1 MEPFQH
7 LTRLL
12 HGPPPARDKP
22 PPEAAVDPTAAAARG
37 QSAELLGQPPPPPSS
52 PGDAQAT
59 ELNRTALNG
68 AEQPDPVAACVAE
81 RGGDPA
87 YRDGGLSD
95 TAEVAALTA
104 ACEAEQQGLA
114 DRPETPEPIPT
125 RQVLDALATGRWDTD
140 TLAARLTDQQLTT
153 LPGDERTALIDH
165 IAHGAWVGSDDE
177 ATLVRL
183 IATAPD
189 PAALL
194 DTLSAERA
202 ALLRQLDAVIDG
214 DAYTAYRRALRRAY
228 FAAQTPA
235 DVAAA
240 MDDPVT
246 LPWADPG
253 LIGALLGERRV
264 AYDTVEYT
272 DEGKIDVAG
281 YVTVGPMGV
290 PFELRGLDP
299 LELIAVRYFADEAA
313 FEAGEGETQYMPA
326 AEFVGLYHKQQGQ
339 MRDELTDLALVG
351 LGGMGVAGATSRLG
365 KVAAAIE
372 AAIAAADL
380 VIRSQRDAIAES
392 EDGRTFLSVWDKI
405 VTLTAIY
412 GAAQVAVS
420 VPHFVA
426 AAQKSWGRVASRVD
440 PAARRAVD
448 EQLAALDDAADEA
461 RRVQTPP
468 AERMPEAGEID
479 EAAKLDDA
487 AAPRVEEGAGRVDD
501 VEAPPERAGREG
513 EIEPPTRAPED
524 PEVTF
529 QAEVRQHLATMIEDH
544 LSHALGRYQFDHA
557 ATVRER
563 VSSAYEASFTAE
575 YARALREGKPAD
587 RARKLAIKKARRD
600 AKAAATAE
608 AEAAARAKALDSIEN
623 KSPFGADPPA
633 NIKSAEA
640 AYRAGETGTS
650 ARDLSRRLT
659 GRSHDEIRELLDG
672 DVVAGKCTVAD
683 DTFRAKGG
691 MELPQRVYQ
700 YPDGTVVRLKPQ
712 GDGFGPTRRAPPDA
726 HPKYS
731 VEVQN
736 LDAQRVAGQDD
747 IAFKLDQQG
756 RPVPK
761 GPSDVDNPYN
771 RHTNREQY
779 EAYEDAFIEAGH
791 PRTTEAE

>member
-22 PPEAAVDPTAAAARG
+22 PPEAAVDPTGAAARG
-37 QSAELLGQPPPPPSS
+37 QSAELLGQPSPPPSS

-59 ELNRTALNG
+59 ELSSATPSD
-68 AEQPDPVAACVAE
+68 AEPPDPVAACVAE

-87 YRDGGLSD
+87 YRDGGLPD
-95 TAEVAALTA
+95 PAEVAALTA
-104 ACEAEQQGLA
+104 ACETEQQGHA
-114 DRPETPEPIPT
+114 ERPEAPEPIPT

-140 TLAARLTDQQLTT
+140 TLAARLTDQQLAT
-153 LPGDERTALIDH
+153 LPGDERAALIDH
-165 IAHGAWVGSDDE
+165 IAHGTWVGGDDE

-194 DTLSAERA
+194 DMLSADRA

-214 DAYTAYRRALRRAY
+214 DGYTAYRRALRRAY
-228 FAAQTPA
+228 FAAQDPA

-339 MRDELTDLALVG
+339 VRDELTDLALVG
-351 LGGMGVAGATSRLG
+351 LGGMGVAGAASRLG
-365 KVAAAIE
+365 KVGAAIE
-372 AAIAAADL
+372 AAIGAADL

-412 GAAQVAVS
+412 GAAQVALS

-448 EQLAALDDAADEA
+448 EQLATLDDAADEA
-461 RRVQTPP
+461 RRAQTPP

-487 AAPRVEEGAGRVDD
+487 AAPRVEDDAGRVDD
-501 VEAPPERAGREG
+501 VEAPPERAGGEG

-524 PEVTF
+524 PEAAF
-529 QAEVRQHLATMIEDH
+529 HAEVRQKLATMVDGQVKK
-544 LSHALGRYQFDHA
+544 ALK
-557 ATVRER
+557 
-563 VSSAYEASFTAE
+563 AYEFPSGSPAPAKVRKHYEDTYAAE
-575 YARALREGKPAD
+575 YATRLRAGEPKKQASRAAQSAALRS
-587 RARKLAIKKARRD
+587 
-600 AKAAATAE
+600 AKALATQE
-608 AEAAARAKALDSIEN
+608 ARAAARARALDDV
-623 KSPFGADPPA
+623 KSGAAFGPTP
-633 NIKSAEA
+633 SASVRGAKA
-640 AYRAGETGTS
+640 AYESGEVGQS
-650 ARDLSRRLT
+650 ARGLSPRLT
-659 GRSHDEIRELLDG
+659 GKSMDEVQDVLDADVAAGRS
-672 DVVAGKCTVAD
+672 AVAD
-683 DTFRAKGG
+683 DPLVTDGVI
-691 MELPQRVYQ
+691 LPQKVYT
-700 YPDGTVVRLKPQ
+700 YPDGTVVRVKPG
-712 GDGFGPTRRAPPDA
+712 GDGYRSKLVPGPPDYR
-726 HPKYS
+726 PKYS
-731 VEVQN
+731 VEVRN
-736 LDAQRVAGQDD
+736 LEATQVRGQGD
-747 IAFKLDQQG
+747 IAFKVGSDG
-756 RPVPK
+756 APVPK
-761 GPSDVDNPYN
+761 GPGSIHNPYN
-771 RHTNREQY
+771 SGTNGDQFESYQ
-779 EAYEDAFIEAGH
+779 EAVMEAAH
-791 PRTTEAE
+791 HLTREAE

>member
-12 HGPPPARDKP
+12 HGPSPARDKP
-22 PPEAAVDPTAAAARG
+22 PPEAAVDPAGAAARG
-37 QSAELLGQPPPPPSS
+37 QSAELLGQPPPPPST

-59 ELNRTALNG
+59 ELNSAALSDAAPSD
-68 AEQPDPVAACVAE
+68 AEPPDPVAACVAE

-87 YRDGGLSD
+87 YRDGGLPD
-95 TAEVAALTA
+95 PAEVAALTA
-104 ACEAEQQGLA
+104 DCETEQQGHA
-114 DRPETPEPIPT
+114 DRPESPEPIAAQ
-125 RQVLDALATGRWDTD
+125 QVLDALATGRWDTD
-140 TLAARLTDQQLTT
+140 TLAARLTDQQLAT
-153 LPGDERTALIDH
+153 LPGGERAALIDH
-165 IAHGAWVGSDDE
+165 IAHGTWVGGDDE

-194 DTLSAERA
+194 DTLSADRA

-240 MDDPVT
+240 MDDPIT

-281 YVTVGPMGV
+281 HVTVGPMGV

-299 LELIAVRYFADEAA
+299 RELIAVRYFADEAA

-326 AEFVGLYHKQQGQ
+326 AEFMGLYHKQQGQ
-339 MRDELTDLALVG
+339 VRDELTDLALVG
-351 LGGMGVAGATSRLG
+351 LGGMGVAGAASRLG

-372 AAIAAADL
+372 AAIGAADL

-468 AERMPEAGEID
+468 AERMPEAGETD
-479 EAAKLDDA
+479 EAAKLDEDA
-487 AAPRVEEGAGRVDD
+487 LPQMEDGMRIDD
-501 VEAPPERAGREG
+501 VEAPPERAAHTVESGSSAPALR
-513 EIEPPTRAPED
+513 IEPRQFGKKVGKHASDFGLD
-524 PEVTF
+524 PGNPAHREWVRERIESI
-529 QAEVRQHLATMIEDH
+529 AKSPDEVRQGPWNPRGGGGDDFLFFRQGD
-544 LSHALGRYQFDHA
+544 
-557 ATVRER
+557 
-563 VSSAYEASFTAE
+563 
-575 YARALREGKPAD
+575 
-587 RARKLAIKKARRD
+587 
-600 AKAAATAE
+600 
-608 AEAAARAKALDSIEN
+608 
-623 KSPFGADPPA
+623 
-633 NIKSAEA
+633 
-640 AYRAGETGTS
+640 
-650 ARDLSRRLT
+650 
-659 GRSHDEIRELLDG
+659 
-672 DVVAGKCTVAD
+672 DVVVSKADGQFVTVLP
-683 DTFRAKGG
+683 GG
-691 MELPQRVYQ
+691 STN
-700 YPDGTVVRLKPQ
+700 GWFNSAT
-712 GDGFGPTRRAPPDA
+712 
-726 HPKYS
+726 
-731 VEVQN
+731 
-736 LDAQRVAGQDD
+736 
-747 IAFKLDQQG
+747 
-756 RPVPK
+756 
-761 GPSDVDNPYN
+761 PS
-771 RHTNREQY
+771 
-779 EAYEDAFIEAGH
+779 
-791 PRTTEAE
+791 